1 MSEKLY
7 KDVIMI
13 IKGWYNKEKYNC
25 SFAALNA
32 YYHKHYTS
40 VSDLT
45 YDTAIENFLI
55 PTMNWVFE
63 NKYESCEVYFK
74 LITDRLYRTRKAN
87 TSYLAVLFDGMVI
100 FLFSLAIRNI
110 DEITKKPYWIIDMS
124 EYKEDVI

>member
-32 YYHKHYTS
+32 YYHKHYAD
-40 VSDLT
+40 VCDLT
-45 YDTAIENFLI
+45 YDIAIEIFLI

-63 NKYESCEVYFK
+63 NKYESCETYFK
-74 LITDRLYRTRKAN
+74 LMTDRLCRTRKAKI
-87 TSYLAVLFDGMVI
+87 SYLAVLYDGMI
-100 FLFSLAIRNI
+100 CFLFSLAIRDI
-110 DEITKKPYWIIDMS
+110 DEITKEPYWIIDMS
-124 EYKEDVI
+124 EYNEDII

>member
-45 YDTAIENFLI
+45 YDTVIENFLI
-55 PTMNWVFE
+55 PTMNLVFE

-74 LITDRLYRTRKAN
+74 LITDRLYRTRKEN
-87 TSYLAVLFDGMVI
+87 TSYLAVLFDGMVN
-100 FLFSLAIRNI
+100 FLFSLAIRDI
-110 DEITKKPYWIIDMS
+110 DEITKEPYWIIDMS